1 MKLSKKRITEII
13 RQELNEF
20 TTTVGG
26 AATKTPFKI
35 TVALAA
41 TRAAV
46 EVPMLEDVFPLPVL
60 ISATSVQDEPFH
72 CSTTFLSDG

>member
-1 MKLSKKRITEII
+1 VFRSDFSVQAEPFHCSTKPLTV
-13 RQELNEF
+13 ELEL
-20 TTTVGG
+20 
-26 AATKTPFKI
+26 PP
-35 TVALAA
+35 A

-72 CSTTFLSDG
+72 CSTTFGYQMVDPPVANAAV